1 LVGLSIRQ
9 NNVLIDETFT
19 ARLADFGY
27 ASVVGEVEENMS
39 YLQASK
45 QRPGEWKWT
54 APERL
59 FGDSEPTPRSDIY
72 SFGNIVLS
80 GEQPWKNQPEAVVVL
95 QLFQGVNPC
104 RPQSR
109 PIEDEHWE
117 FIGRCWLPV
126 QERPAAE
133 DIVPELQCFLDTS
146 HPHLP
151 IREHLVVSPHD
162 HSQPAST
169 GTSNLEGARR
179 DPLAPADISIVQCLP
194 NPPQLIVSPTSD
206 ARIKQQTENTGHS
219 PAGNLASFMGR
230 SSGTHEANSSYPFS

>member
-1 LVGLSIRQ
+1 ELEIWRRLRHKNVVPFLGTATGFGQFGSVALVSLWMAHGTLQTFIDRYDGDLAIAHRFELVCRVSHFPNTKSEIHLTLVGLSIRQ

-80 GEQPWKNQPEAVVVL
+80 GEQPWKNKPEAVVVL
-95 QLFQGVNPC
+95 QLFQGVNPS

-117 FIGRCWLPV
+117 FIGRCW
-126 QERPAAE
+126 
-133 DIVPELQCFLDTS
+133 
-146 HPHLP
+146 
-151 IREHLVVSPHD
+151 
-162 HSQPAST
+162 
-169 GTSNLEGARR
+169 
-179 DPLAPADISIVQCLP
+179 
-194 NPPQLIVSPTSD
+194 
-206 ARIKQQTENTGHS
+206 
-219 PAGNLASFMGR
+219 
-230 SSGTHEANSSYPFS
+230 